1 MVRVPPPALALA
13 VFLLGAATVLGFAP
27 FGFSALPILT
37 LAGLFALWRKA
48 PSPRAAAWLG
58 FAFGLGLFGAG
69 ASWVYV
75 ALAMFGG
82 MAGALAAL
90 ATIAF
95 CVFLA
100 LFPALAGWATA
111 RIVRA
116 DAPARLVAAAG
127 FWPVTEWLRSWI
139 FTGFPWLTVGYA
151 QT

>member
-1 MVRVPPPALALA
+1 MVRLTVPAIAPIVVSL
-13 VFLLGAATVLGFAP
+13 VLGAATVFSFAP
-27 FGFSALPILT
+27 FGFSALPVLT
-37 LAGLFALWRKA
+37 LSGLFALWRKA

-111 RIVRA
+111 RIARA
-116 DAPARLVAAAG
+116 DAPPRLVG
-127 FWPVTEWLRSWI
+127 
-139 FTGFPWLTVGYA
+139 
-151 QT
+151 

>member
-1 MVRVPPPALALA
+1 MDA
-13 VFLLGAATVLGFAP
+13 
-27 FGFSALPILT
+27 S
-37 LAGLFALWRKA
+37 
-48 PSPRAAAWLG
+48 SRAAAWLG

-111 RIVRA
+111 RIARA

-127 FWPVTEWLRSWI
+127 FWAFTEWLRSWI

-151 QT
+151 RWPRCRDRYREVIPVPTTTVAVLVKALNVISVSAA